1 MLQKLTRFF
10 KKTTRWSKTLICLG
24 FLLLVLM
31 IINQNSSIKEG
42 FSQRRKYVLRKNDDI
57 FDDFYVPV
65 YDQLMNNKVKNL
77 FEVKEIARTTKFNKH
92 SVLLD
97 IGSGLGHHV
106 NLFNRMGGEK
116 CVGLDK
122 SPAMVRASQ
131 YKYND
136 SEFKTGDV
144 MDFMNFDAQSF
155 THITCL
161 YFTIYYIKDK
171 TRFFKNCYEWLLP
184 RGYMALHLVNR
195 NKFDP
200 IIEAGNPLHLV
211 SPQRYAKKRITNSIV
226 KFNNFD
232 YKSNF
237 KLGGDEATFDE
248 YFKDKKTQ
256 KVRHNK
262 HKFFME
268 TQRQILSLARQA
280 GFILKGKIDMVGC
293 QYEYQYIYI
302 LSKPN

>member
-10 KKTTRWSKTLICLG
+10 KKSTRWSKTLICLG

-268 TQRQILSLARQA
+268 TQKQILSLARQA

>member
-10 KKTTRWSKTLICLG
+10 KKSTRWSKTLICLG

-31 IINQNSSIKEG
+31 IINQNTSIKEG